1 MVSWK
6 PDVSKRIILMD
17 HMITLITMK
26 TLGLQHVCN
35 PVRQM
40 RRNFS
45 LLILAID
52 AFVETPC
59 LLRMLFQI
67 LNAILFVLEN
77 QGLGEN
83 VEATTDGV
91 FVSSHPSVCNKCQV
105 SMLFLAP
112 TGAQEVTLCVCP
124 SVCRILHS
132 IFIILDQAFKSA
144 SHLSLS
150 SLSEAHLSSFSSNHL
165 ILKYFVLLML

>member
-17 HMITLITMK
+17 HMITLMTMK

-45 LLILAID
+45 LLMRAID

-59 LLRMLFQI
+59 LLRMWSQI
-67 LNAILFVLEN
+67 LNAIIFVLEN

-83 VEATTDGV
+83 VED
-91 FVSSHPSVCNKCQV
+91 
-105 SMLFLAP
+105 P
-112 TGAQEVTLCVCP
+112 TGGM
-124 SVCRILHS
+124 
-132 IFIILDQAFKSA
+132 F
-144 SHLSLS
+144 
-150 SLSEAHLSSFSSNHL
+150 
-165 ILKYFVLLML
+165 ML